1 MRGNIT
7 KRGKTYSYNIELPPA
22 LARDCAGAPD
32 KNGKLRA
39 HRIWVDELDGDDCP
53 RCGRPLGEPST
64 QRRPKWV
71 GGFATAKAAV
81 MARRKA
87 LGILDDGGDPFP
99 KEITLREFVESAWLP
114 HLAAND
120 KPRAST
126 RDGYE
131 RLLSRWVLPEIG
143 GLRLDRITPAHCQA
157 VLNKM
162 IEAGKAPRTIRHTR
176 AALSSAFTQ
185 ALRWRLV
192 QVNPVKATTAPTAQ
206 PAELRI
212 PTIAEVRVLIDAA
225 RETPWGIPTLIAGTT
240 GARPSEA
247 LAVRWANVDLDAGR
261 VRIVDTIVD
270 TPEGLAFAP
279 PKTKQSVRQVPIP
292 AFAVERLRI
301 HKADQARRRLVLGK
315 DWHDHD
321 LVCDHGDGRP
331 LDPMSFT
338 HAFARIADEVGLGKV
353 RLHDLRHA
361 IGTSLAKSGTPL
373 TVTSRL
379 LGHTSTAFTAQTYQ
393 HADEEMIERAARGL
407 EDAFGA

>member
-1 MRGNIT
+1 M
-7 KRGKTYSYNIELPPA
+7 
-22 LARDCAGAPD
+22 
-32 KNGKLRA
+32 
-39 HRIWVDELDGDDCP
+39 P
-53 RCGRPLGEPST
+53 RR
-64 QRRPKWV
+64 
-71 GGFATAKAAV
+71 
-81 MARRKA
+81 
-87 LGILDDGGDPFP
+87 
-99 KEITLREFVESAWLP
+99 
-114 HLAAND
+114 
-120 KPRAST
+120 
-126 RDGYE
+126 
-131 RLLSRWVLPEIG
+131 
-143 GLRLDRITPAHCQA
+143 
-157 VLNKM
+157 
-162 IEAGKAPRTIRHTR
+162 
-176 AALSSAFTQ
+176 
-185 ALRWRLV
+185 
-192 QVNPVKATTAPTAQ
+192 
-206 PAELRI
+206 
-212 PTIAEVRVLIDAA
+212 
-225 RETPWGIPTLIAGTT
+225 
-240 GARPSEA
+240 SEA

-379 LGHTSTAFTAQTYQ
+379 LGHTSTAFTAETYQ
-393 HADEEMIERAARGL
+393 HADEEMIDRAAGGWRMRS
-407 EDAFGA
+407 ERDARLPFAFRLRRVMPDTRHIAKLQVRWYAPRDSNPEPND